1 MTLQEYKREINLMKN
16 QNFTEIDMYSVIAS
30 LMRDGENV
38 KELSLRDVN
47 RRWGRTDRGRVFYGL
62 SSVPDFAILDV
73 EFVNSENWLD
83 DVDMVYGCVEIKGID
98 KTLLSIDEIL
108 IKLNNGDEITTDEGQ
123 LIGEVLWY
131 KKVLYTNGLV
141 WKFLEWTEYQS
152 SWENI
157 KDLVKDRIE
166 KESGAETKEEK
177 LSEWYQSQKVDFK
190 KVVIKEEEYINL
202 SEETTDD
209 EWSEFVQ
216 KLHKIKWHL

>member
-1 MTLQEYKREINLMKN
+1 MREIRLMKK
-16 QNFTEIDMYSVIAS
+16 QNFTEVDMYSVIAS
-30 LMRDGENV
+30 LMRAGENV
-38 KELSLRDVN
+38 KVLSLRDVN
-47 RRWGRTDRGRVFYGL
+47 RRWGRTNRGRVFYGL

-83 DVDMVYGCVEIKGID
+83 NVDMVYGCVEIKGID
-98 KTLLSIDEIL
+98 KTLLSINEIL
-108 IKLNNGDEITTDEGQ
+108 LKISNGEEITTDEGQ
-123 LIGEVLWY
+123 LIGEVIWY

-141 WKFLEWTEYQS
+141 WRFLEWTEYQS

-166 KESGAETKEEK
+166 KEKGAETKEEK
-177 LSEWYQSQKVDFK
+177 LSEWYQSEKLDFNK
-190 KVVIKEEEYINL
+190 IVINEEEYINL

-209 EWSEFVQ
+209 EWSEFIQ